1 MGDAIPSF
9 FVYGEPDRRIDLG
22 LIHVETVMAR
32 RGLHQGQVRAH
43 THRQMGQITFW
54 TAGSGQYFLDDRIL
68 DFCAPAISFVPS
80 RVVHGFNVSP
90 GSDAIVV
97 SIADGALTEIAP
109 LARLPLDTPVML
121 VASGQQA
128 CWRRIARLMAIIE
141 ESYSSSHDGERGSDR
156 VIYALAAAVLG
167 EVRRL
172 SQAMRS
178 QPRAQPD
185 GPAPLAARLRSLVD
199 RHFRDDWPVA
209 RYAAEL
215 RTTPYL
221 LGQACRKAF
230 GLTVKRLIIERRL
243 LEAKRL
249 LLFTIRTLDD
259 IAGEV
264 GVNDPAYFSRLFR
277 NRTGLAPTD
286 WRQQQTGRLQTPRRQ
301 EAGQEARA
309 AAPRRP
315 SPATTVSLSHGGR
328 QDRGGR
334 C

>member
-1 MGDAIPSF
+1 MDAAIPSF

-22 LIHVETVMAR
+22 FIHVETVMAR

-54 TAGSGQYFLDDRIL
+54 TAGGGQYFLDDRIL

-97 SIADGALTEIAP
+97 SIADGVLTEIAP
-109 LARLPLDTPVML
+109 LARLSLDTPVML
-121 VASGQQA
+121 VAAGQQA

-141 ESYSSSHDGERGSDR
+141 ESYSGHESERGSDP

-178 QPRAQPD
+178 QARAQPD
-185 GPAPLAARLRSLVD
+185 GPAPLAARLRNLVD

-209 RYAAEL
+209 RYVDEL

-230 GLTVKRLIIERRL
+230 GLTAKGLIIERRL

-249 LLFTIRTLDD
+249 LLFTVRTLDD

-277 NRTGLAPTD
+277 NRTGLAPSD
-286 WRQQQTGRLQTPRRQ
+286 WRQQQTGRLQAPRQRG
-301 EAGQEARA
+301 AGQDARA
-309 AAPRRP
+309 AASSRP
-315 SPATTVSLSHGGR
+315 SSRAAVSLSHGGR
-328 QDRGGR
+328 QDRDGR